1 MKNSLLIYSVFLLL
15 VTASCGASKQSGQ
28 PSNPGMVKAPEII
41 GSRISRQLYSKDK
54 LDSVES
60 TVTYEFFTAPK
71 FPWQDTVNKVVGDF
85 FWQSMQFESGPY
97 VYQPLTHD
105 FFYERLKVF
114 GQMSDEQNSESE
126 YPMIWSYDGSDSI
139 DLSLRNYAQLNIGAY
154 IFSGGAH
161 PNGFSYTLLI
171 SKATGET
178 LKFEDL
184 TTDSVQFNRIAE
196 KYFRQLAEL
205 GPQDD
210 LEAAGFWFEGNVFS
224 CNDNFSVDRE
234 NITFFYNSYEIAPY
248 AWGPTELKIPLAEV
262 KHLLAVDLSF
272 N

>member
-1 MKNSLLIYSVFLLL
+1 MKNTLFISSALLL
-15 VTASCGASKQSGQ
+15 MLLASCGAPKQAAQ
-28 PSNPGMVKAPEII
+28 PSKPGMVKAPEII
-41 GSRISRQLYSKDK
+41 GSTITRNLYSKDK
-54 LDSVES
+54 LDSTES
-60 TVTYEFFTAPK
+60 TVTYEFFTVPK
-71 FPWQDTVNKVVGDF
+71 FPWQDSVNKVVGDF
-85 FWQSMQFESGPY
+85 FWQSMQFESEPY

-114 GQMSDEQNSESE
+114 GQMSDEHNLETE
-126 YPMIWSYDGSDSI
+126 YPVTWSYDGSDSI
-139 DLSLRNYAQLNIGAY
+139 DLSLRNYAQLQIGAY
-154 IFSGGAH
+154 IYSGGAH

-171 SKATGET
+171 SKATAET

-196 KYFRQLAEL
+196 KYFRELVEL
-205 GPQDD
+205 GPQED
-210 LEAAGFWFEGNVFS
+210 LEAAGFWFEGNVFY
-224 CNDNFSVDRE
+224 CNDNFSVDQE

-248 AWGPTELKIPLAEV
+248 AWGPTVLKIPLAEV